1 MPSHNVALS
10 YEDYAR
16 GLQQLTPEEQVRL
29 VELVLTN
36 LKLVFSTP
44 PPATTSKL
52 TNLKP
57 HRLIHGDP
65 DDLVTC
71 QVGEWTEVCNL

>member
-16 GLQQLTPEEQVRL
+16 GLQHLTSDEQVRL

-36 LKLVFSTP
+36 LKLALSTP

-52 TNLKP
+52 ANLKP

-71 QVGEWTEVCNL
+71 YRCMQMN